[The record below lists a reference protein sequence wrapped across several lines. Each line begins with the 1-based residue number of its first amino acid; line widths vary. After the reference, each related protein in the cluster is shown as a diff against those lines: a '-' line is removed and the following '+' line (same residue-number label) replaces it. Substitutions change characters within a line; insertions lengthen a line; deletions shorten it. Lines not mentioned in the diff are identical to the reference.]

1 MLLLDNFFK
10 VFCRGLLVNLLF
22 GKIMFVCVFSLDG
35 FVLENKFVVVLKLVV
50 VGLFVFG
57 GG

>member
-1 MLLLDNFFK
+1 
-10 VFCRGLLVNLLF
+10 
-22 GKIMFVCVFSLDG
+22 MFVCVFSLDG